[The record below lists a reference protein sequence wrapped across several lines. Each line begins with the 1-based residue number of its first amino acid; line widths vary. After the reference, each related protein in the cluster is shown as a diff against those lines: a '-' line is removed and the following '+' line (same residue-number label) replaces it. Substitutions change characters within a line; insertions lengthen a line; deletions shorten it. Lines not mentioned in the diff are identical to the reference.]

1 VATPIGTDV
10 VTAISRRYIL
20 PDIADAIYNSNP
32 MFYRANRMNKKLVQG
47 GFQIE
52 LPIMYSRFAAGGFYS
67 GYDALNIAPS
77 DTVQNAA
84 FSWKQAYVPVTV
96 DGLTLVRVDSPQAIA
111 NFLALYFQQ
120 AEMELSQ
127 ILGASL
133 WSTALTSNQLDS
145 IPAAIDAGALASSYG
160 GITNNSTD
168 WQGQVVSATTTMTFA
183 NLQTLFGDCT
193 YGGRHPTII
202 VTNQTEYNSYVALF
216 TATTYYERGPGA
228 YDEILA
234 QGGWTNAL
242 FNNIPVVVDSNVPAG
257 LSGGGGQLF
266 MIDEQ
271 YFYLIV
277 ATGVDFKLEDFITPV
292 NQDAMVAKLFW
303 MGDSVFNNR
312 ITSGKY
318 TDIT

>member
-1 VATPIGTDV
+1 
-10 VTAISRRYIL
+10 
-20 PDIADAIYNSNP
+20 
-32 MFYRANRMNKKLVQG
+32 MFYRLNRMNKKLVQG

-133 WSTALTSNQLDS
+133 WSTALVSNQLDS
-145 IPAAIDAGALASSYG
+145 IPAAIDSGALASSYG
-160 GITNNSTD
+160 GITNNSTY
-168 WQGQVVSATTTMTFA
+168 WQGQCTTAATTTSFA
-183 NLQTLFGDCT
+183 AMQTLFGKCT

-202 VTNQTEYNSYVALF
+202 VTNQTEYNTYTALF
-216 TATTYYERGPGA
+216 STTTYFERGPGA
-228 YDEILA
+228 YDEVLA

-242 FNNIPVVVDSNVPAG
+242 FNNIPLVVDSNVPVG
-257 LSGGGGQLF
+257 LIGTSNQMF

-271 YFYLIV
+271 YAYLIV

-303 MGDSVFNNR
+303 MGDFVMNNR
-312 ITSGKY
+312 ITSGCF
-318 TDIT
+318 TSIS

>member
-1 VATPIGTDV
+1 MATPIGTDV

-20 PDIADAIYNSNP
+20 PDIADNVYNSNP
-32 MFYRANRMNKKLVQG
+32 MFFRLNRMNKKLVQG

-52 LPIMYSRFAAGGFYS
+52 LPLMYARFAAGGFYS

-120 AEMELSQ
+120 AEMELAE
-127 ILGASL
+127 ILGAGL
-133 WSTALTSNQLDS
+133 WAQVPASNALDS
-145 IPAAIDAGALASSYG
+145 IPVAVDQGSLATTYG
-160 GITNNSTD
+160 GIAHSGNTWWNCQID
-168 WQGQVVSATTTMTFA
+168 QATTTLTFA
-183 NLQTLFGDCT
+183 AMQAVFGSST
-193 YGGRHPTII
+193 FGGRHPTII
-202 VTNQTEYNSYVALF
+202 ITDQFEFNKFLALF
-216 TATTYYERGPGA
+216 TTTTYFERGPGA
-228 YDEILA
+228 YDEVLA

-242 FNNIPVVVDSNVPAG
+242 FNNIPVLVESHVATIAG
-257 LSGGGGQLF
+257 AHQMYF
-266 MIDEQ
+266 IDEQ
-271 YFYLIV
+271 YAYLIV

-303 MGDSVFNNR
+303 MGDYVMNN
-312 ITSGKY
+312 IQTSGKM
-318 TDIT
+318 TALTG